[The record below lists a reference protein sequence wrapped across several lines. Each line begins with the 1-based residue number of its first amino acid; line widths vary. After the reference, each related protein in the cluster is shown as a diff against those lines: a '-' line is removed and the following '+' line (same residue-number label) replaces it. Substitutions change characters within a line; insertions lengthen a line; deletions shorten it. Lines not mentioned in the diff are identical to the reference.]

1 MYTRSKTYGLAQYY
15 FRLRP
20 MIDYTD
26 KHHARKDKL
35 HVGNEASTAMQHRRI
50 NALRQLDVRVQSL
63 ATTVQVKPCVV
74 ATSTSAAFGEGVAL
88 ETMIPSLRARPNA
101 LDAHRFC
108 NATRLLQI
116 KNVHTVGLGIGVHI
130 HVSTCGEVYIILPGE
145 ESKLRVGDAEM
156 HGTLLRQQKERGI
169 RTCRRQ
175 LGTEYVDWGD

>member
-1 MYTRSKTYGLAQYY
+1 
-15 FRLRP
+15 
-20 MIDYTD
+20 
-26 KHHARKDKL
+26 
-35 HVGNEASTAMQHRRI
+35 MQHRRI

-108 NATRLLQI
+108 NATRPLQI

-130 HVSTCGEVYIILPGE
+130 HVSTCGEDYIILAGA

-156 HGTLLRQQKERGI
+156 HGTPLKQQKERGI

-175 LGTEYVDWGD
+175 PGIEYVDWGD